1 MQITALVGLL
11 FMANDVFSSGQL
23 GYDSVE
29 CDPTSSKARSGRARL
44 IAAIPCDLTKQS
56 YCNLPGEYY
65 PW

>member
-1 MQITALVGLL
+1 MT
-11 FMANDVFSSGQL
+11 NDVLSTGQL

-29 CDPTSSKARSGRARL
+29 CDPTSSKARQGRARL

-56 YCNLPGEYY
+56 YCNLPGEFY